1 MDFDYAHCMLT
12 QSKNGKENPIASSP
26 AKEAYRN
33 RLADSL
39 NMNRTRILAF
49 RNKPPTPIDAVPN
62 EWSSVQQAKPV
73 KALRYIPQNA
83 NMRVRAKAVVSISQ
97 CVSKLESG
105 EIREYGLSSLVQT
118 PAELLKD
125 RLPEA
130 REATQGMVLLVY
142 KAVMEDG
149 ENEEEDK

>member
-73 KALRYIPQNA
+73 KALRYIPQ
-83 NMRVRAKAVVSISQ
+83 
-97 CVSKLESG
+97 ESG